1 MPSKVPET
9 YLRVQITPDLKAAI
23 EKAADA
29 DGQSVDVW
37 VSDLLERAVKRAQ
50 ELRFDEEEKRKQV
63 DAKKEKALNEMLKRM
78 TGN

>member
-1 MPSKVPET
+1 MQSKVPET

-63 DAKKEKALNEMLKRM
+63 DAKKEKALHDMLKRM